1 MSFIPSPTPLIDSW
15 LKLIHDPVD
24 HNPAV
29 FPDPDAFRPS
39 RWYGVS
45 DHDMSMYGVGP
56 RACIGR
62 KFAQTEALCFLS
74 LLLRDWKLDICLGN
88 GESRKMYEDR
98 VMGNAAITGLA
109 FGVGPVPVKFVR
121 RE

>member
-1 MSFIPSPTPLIDSW
+1 
-15 LKLIHDPVD
+15 
-24 HNPAV
+24 
-29 FPDPDAFRPS
+29 
-39 RWYGVS
+39 
-45 DHDMSMYGVGP
+45 MSMYGVGP

-74 LLLRDWKLDICLGN
+74 LLLRDWKLDICLEN